1 MSKCPCDKMT
11 SGDRAYDCDM
21 LGCRMY
27 PHFCRKFLDDPRF
40 QEMYLRGG
48 GPTQLGRI
56 RKAARDQTGPKKKRT
71 LAGIDR
77 PAVPKLSQAVRQTLA
92 TRLAELS
99 ESSHPLENP
108 ALYAK
113 PLAQW
118 ADADCETR
126 DDDEQAFVLRFCRG
140 GCPLDQ
146 RCLGRCPKYHV
157 QSDSCQCGQGCGAR
171 KEAIP
176 LAIRAV
182 MASESCAGVQW

>member
-1 MSKCPCDKMT
+1 MTCPCNLPD
-11 SGDRAYDCDM
+11 SGEGQYDCEVITKISGIETRM
-21 LGCRMY
+21 CPTWCRLY
-27 PHFCRKFLDDPRF
+27 QTDAKYREYWNRV
-40 QEMYLRGG
+40 G
-48 GPTQLGRI
+48 GPG
-56 RKAARDQTGPKKKRT
+56 AARDQTEPKKKRRK